1 MTLLVIKNPQGK
13 WTEWEASYVEKT
25 VSRKE
30 KDKDTFVRCV
40 PPLKFLTLEYNF
52 IIYNVAPYAN

>member
-1 MTLLVIKNPQGK
+1 MIEHPLGK
-13 WTEWEASYVEKT
+13 WTDREASYVEKT

-30 KDKDTFVRCV
+30 KDKDTFIRCV

>member
-1 MTLLVIKNPQGK
+1 MTLLMIKNPQGK

-30 KDKDTFVRCV
+30 KDKDTFIRCV
-40 PPLKFLTLEYNF
+40 PPLKFL
-52 IIYNVAPYAN
+52 